1 MTSNEKYDQ
10 IVKLLKEGRTNRE
23 ICKIARCSPNE
34 ITPIRKTINGENTDT
49 STDMK
54 GKSICAQVFDLLE
67 KGVPLAQIV
76 IKVDIDPEEAMRL
89 QDKYLQVLER
99 DKIVNLLKNQK
110 DLDLILEIFEFLQAN
125 SDHVYKI
132 KGVIDLQM
140 YKSDL
145 MCDIDDM
152 EENIKSNNTILEHLH
167 KQIIQK
173 QKVLGLLDKQI
184 IQKQKVL
191 GLEHDYLS

>member
-1 MTSNEKYDQ
+1 MISNEKYDQ
-10 IVKLLKEGRTNRE
+10 IVKLLKEGPTNRE
-23 ICKIARCSPNE
+23 IRKIARCSPNE

-67 KGVPLAQIV
+67 KETSLSQIV

-89 QDKYLQVLER
+89 QDKYLHVLKR
-99 DKIVNLLKNQK
+99 NKIVNLLKNPK
-110 DLDLILEIFEFLQAN
+110 DLDLFLEIFEFLQAN
-125 SDHVYKI
+125 SDHFYEI
-132 KGVIDLQM
+132 KEVIDLQM

-145 MCDIDDM
+145 KCDIDDM

-173 QKVLGLLDKQI
+173 QKVLGL
-184 IQKQKVL
+184 
-191 GLEHDYLS
+191 EHY